1 MYNDRKILAVI
12 PARSGS
18 KRLFN
23 KNIKD
28 LNGKPLIVWTIQ
40 AALKSAY
47 IDKVIVSTDS
57 EEIADIS
64 KRFGAEVPFI
74 RPSNLSDDK
83 TDSLSVIKHAVEF
96 YNSQYDIVVLLQP
109 TSPLRNTQDID
120 EAFKLLNNN
129 TKAVVSVCKTDHS
142 PLWSNTLS
150 DDYCMQYFIEEDVK
164 GKRSQDIPQYYR
176 LNGSIYISFIL
187 DMINNNG
194 FFGELT
200 KAYIMPKERSVDIDD
215 LFDFQFAEYLFK
227 SVK

>member
-150 DDYCMQYFIEEDVK
+150 DDYCMQYFIKEDVK

>member
-150 DDYCMQYFIEEDVK
+150 DDYCMQYFIKEDVK

-215 LFDFQFAEYLFK
+215 LFDFQFAEYLLK